1 VVEGNE
7 RLAAAL
13 RAALIKQ
20 GQEVVCALTRET
32 ALELLERTSPDAVLL
47 DLGLPDCDG
56 ITLCSTIRAS
66 SPVPIVVTSVR
77 TDHASR
83 IRALESGA
91 DDCLVKPYNL
101 AEFLARV
108 RAVIRRRFAVP
119 SDAGT
124 WPEDV
129 VLAGPIRIDLRE
141 RVVLVNGIPTEL
153 SDHEFDILV
162 ALARHP
168 DQTLAADRLVDE
180 ILRVQ
185 RAALR
190 AALPHSITSLRERLG
205 AWPLL
210 EDDDQ
215 TGYRLSI
222 GEAV

>member
-1 VVEGNE
+1 VS
-7 RLAAAL
+7 AAL
-13 RAALIKQ
+13 RAALTQQ
-20 GQEVVCALTRET
+20 GLEAVCALTGEA
-32 ALELLERTSPDAVLL
+32 ALDMLEESCPDAVLL
-47 DLGLPDCDG
+47 DLGFPDCDG
-56 ITLCSTIRAS
+56 FALCSTIRAS

-83 IRALESGA
+83 VRGLESGA
-91 DDCLVKPYNL
+91 DDYLVKPYNL
-101 AEFLARV
+101 AEILARV
-108 RAVIRRRFAVP
+108 RAVMRRRFAGP
-119 SDAGT
+119 PDAGT
-124 WPEDV
+124 WLGDV

-141 RVVLVNGIPTEL
+141 RVVLVNGLPTEL

-185 RAALR
+185 RATLR
-190 AALPHSITSLRERLG
+190 DALPRSITSLRERLG
-205 AWPLL
+205 ACHLL
-210 EDDDQ
+210 EDVDE